1 MALAGIL
8 LIAYLIGAIPT
19 SVIAGKLLRGIDI
32 RKEGSGNAGAT
43 NVWRVLGWKAGVT
56 VLTIDL
62 GKGILAASVIPLI
75 SFGSISIDPLLIP
88 ILCGLAAVIGHV
100 FPIYTGFRGGKGV
113 ATAAGMLL
121 AVAPIPVGIG
131 VGVFGA
137 PIPVGIG
144 VGVFGLTL
152 LFFGR
157 VSLGSLVGALSVPL
171 TIALLNRYTTLHYH
185 PLLLALTSALVLF
198 IFVTHRGNIT
208 RLICGTERS
217 ALSFNLWKKITRR

>member
-1 MALAGIL
+1 MALAGLL

-75 SFGSISIDPLLIP
+75 PFGSISIDPLLIP

-131 VGVFGA
+131 VGVFG
-137 PIPVGIG
+137 
-144 VGVFGLTL
+144 LTL
-152 LFFGR
+152 LLFGR

-171 TIALLNRYTTLHYH
+171 TIVLFNCYTALHFH

-198 IFVTHRGNIT
+198 IFITHRGNIT
-208 RLICGTERS
+208 RLLRGTERS
-217 ALSFNLWKKITRR
+217 LPRFQLWKKITRR

>member
-1 MALAGIL
+1 M
-8 LIAYLIGAIPT
+8 IAYLIGAIPT

-32 RKEGSGNAGAT
+32 LKEGSGNAGAT
-43 NVWRVLGWKAGVT
+43 NVWRVLGWKTGVT

-62 GKGILAASVIPLI
+62 GKGVLAASVIPLI
-75 SFGSISIDPLLIP
+75 PFGAISIDPLLIP

-121 AVAPIPVGIG
+121 AI
-131 VGVFGA
+131 A

-152 LFFGR
+152 LLFGR

-171 TIALLNRYTTLHYH
+171 TIALLNRYTALHYH
-185 PLLLALTSALVLF
+185 PLLIALTFALALF
-198 IFVTHRGNIT
+198 IVITHRGNIT
-208 RLICGTERS
+208 RLLRGTEHS

>member
-1 MALAGIL
+1 MALAGLL

-19 SVIAGKLLRGIDI
+19 SVIAGKLLQGIDI

-75 SFGSISIDPLLIP
+75 PFGSISIDPLLIS

-100 FPIYTGFRGGKGV
+100 FPVYTGFRGGKGV

-131 VGVFGA
+131 VG
-137 PIPVGIG
+137 I
-144 VGVFGLTL
+144 FGLTL
-152 LFFGR
+152 LLFGR

-171 TIALLNRYTTLHYH
+171 TIALLNRYTALHYH

-198 IFVTHRGNIT
+198 IFITHRGNIT
-208 RLICGTERS
+208 RLLRGTERS
-217 ALSFNLWKKITRR
+217 LPRFQLWKKITRR

>member
-1 MALAGIL
+1 MAIAGLL

-19 SVIAGKLLRGIDI
+19 AVIAGKLLRGIDI

-43 NVWRVLGWKAGVT
+43 NVWRVLGWKAGVI
-56 VLTIDL
+56 VLAIDL

-75 SFGSISIDPLLIP
+75 PFGSISIDPLLVP

-121 AVAPIPVGIG
+121 AVAPIPVGIA
-131 VGVFGA
+131 VGA
-137 PIPVGIG
+137 
-144 VGVFGLTL
+144 FGLTL
-152 LFFGR
+152 LLFGR

-171 TIALLNRYTTLHYH
+171 TIALLNCYTALHYH
-185 PLLLALTSALVLF
+185 PLLLALTSALALF
-198 IFVTHRGNIT
+198 IIITHWGNIT
-208 RLICGTERS
+208 RLIRGTERS

>member
-1 MALAGIL
+1 MAIAGLL

-19 SVIAGKLLRGIDI
+19 AVIAGKLLRGIDI

-43 NVWRVLGWKAGVT
+43 NVWRVLGWKAGVI
-56 VLTIDL
+56 VLAIDL

-75 SFGSISIDPLLIP
+75 PFGSISIDPLLVP

-121 AVAPIPVGIG
+121 AVAPIPVGIA
-131 VGVFGA
+131 VGA
-137 PIPVGIG
+137 
-144 VGVFGLTL
+144 FGLTL
-152 LFFGR
+152 LLFGR

-171 TIALLNRYTTLHYH
+171 TIALLNCYTALHYH

-198 IFVTHRGNIT
+198 IIITHWGNIT
-208 RLICGTERS
+208 RLIRGTERS

>member
-1 MALAGIL
+1 
-8 LIAYLIGAIPT
+8 LIAYFIGAIPT

-62 GKGILAASVIPLI
+62 GKGIFAASVIPRI

-100 FPIYTGFRGGKGV
+100 FPVYMRFRGGKGV
-113 ATAAGMLL
+113 ATTAGMLI
-121 AVAPIPVGIG
+121 AVAPIPVGI
-131 VGVFGA
+131 A
-137 PIPVGIG
+137 

-152 LFFGR
+152 LLFGR

-171 TIALLNRYTTLHYH
+171 TIALLNRYTALYYH
-185 PLLLALTSALVLF
+185 PLLLALTSALALF
-198 IFVTHRGNIT
+198 IIITHRSNIS
-208 RLICGTERS
+208 RLIRGTERS

>member
-1 MALAGIL
+1 MVIAGLL

-19 SVIAGKLLRGIDI
+19 AVIAGKLLQGIDI

-62 GKGILAASVIPLI
+62 GKGILAASAIPLI
-75 SFGSISIDPLLIP
+75 PFGSISSDPLLIP

-100 FPIYTGFRGGKGV
+100 FPVYMGFRGGKGV

-121 AVAPIPVGIG
+121 SVATIPVGIA
-131 VGVFGA
+131 VGVFG
-137 PIPVGIG
+137 I
-144 VGVFGLTL
+144 TL
-152 LFFGR
+152 LLFGR

-171 TIALLNRYTTLHYH
+171 MIALLNRYTALHYH
-185 PLLLALTSALVLF
+185 PLLLALTSALALF
-198 IFVTHRGNIT
+198 IIITHRGNIT
-208 RLICGTERS
+208 RLLRGTERS
-217 ALSFNLWKKITRR
+217 LPRFQLWKKITRR

>member
-1 MALAGIL
+1 MALAGL
-8 LIAYLIGAIPT
+8 LSIAYLIGAIPT
-19 SVIAGKLLRGIDI
+19 AVIAGKLLRGIDI

-56 VLTIDL
+56 VLAIDL

-75 SFGSISIDPLLIP
+75 PFGAISIDPLLIP

-121 AVAPIPVGIG
+121 AVAPIPI
-131 VGVFGA
+131 
-137 PIPVGIG
+137 GIG

-152 LFFGR
+152 LLFGR

-171 TIALLNRYTTLHYH
+171 TIALLNRYTALHYH
-185 PLLLALTSALVLF
+185 PLLLALTSALALF
-198 IFVTHRGNIT
+198 IIITHRGNIS
-208 RLICGTERS
+208 RLLRGTERS

>member
-1 MALAGIL
+1 MALAGLL

-62 GKGILAASVIPLI
+62 GKGVLAASVIPLI
-75 SFGSISIDPLLIP
+75 PFGSISIDPLLIP

-131 VGVFGA
+131 VG
-137 PIPVGIG
+137 I
-144 VGVFGLTL
+144 FGLTL
-152 LFFGR
+152 LLFGR

-171 TIALLNRYTTLHYH
+171 TIALLNRYTALHYH
-185 PLLLALTSALVLF
+185 SLLLALTSALVLF
-198 IFVTHRGNIT
+198 IFITHRGNIT
-208 RLICGTERS
+208 RLLRGTERS
-217 ALSFNLWKKITRR
+217 LPRFQLWRKTTRR

>member
-131 VGVFGA
+131 VGVFG
-137 PIPVGIG
+137 
-144 VGVFGLTL
+144 FTL

>member
-1 MALAGIL
+1 MALAGLL

-19 SVIAGKLLRGIDI
+19 AVIAGKLLQGIDI

-56 VLTIDL
+56 VLAVDV

-75 SFGSISIDPLLIP
+75 PFGSISIDPLLIP

-131 VGVFGA
+131 VGVFG
-137 PIPVGIG
+137 
-144 VGVFGLTL
+144 LTL
-152 LFFGR
+152 L
-157 VSLGSLVGALSVPL
+157 L
-171 TIALLNRYTTLHYH
+171 
-185 PLLLALTSALVLF
+185 
-198 IFVTHRGNIT
+198 
-208 RLICGTERS
+208 
-217 ALSFNLWKKITRR
+217 

>member
-1 MALAGIL
+1 MALAGLL

-19 SVIAGKLLRGIDI
+19 SVIAGKLLQGIDI

-75 SFGSISIDPLLIP
+75 PFGSISIDPLLIS

-100 FPIYTGFRGGKGV
+100 FPVYTGFRGGKGV

-131 VGVFGA
+131 VGVFG
-137 PIPVGIG
+137 
-144 VGVFGLTL
+144 LTL
-152 LFFGR
+152 LLFGR

-171 TIALLNRYTTLHYH
+171 TIALLNRYTALHYH

-198 IFVTHRGNIT
+198 IFITHRGNIT
-208 RLICGTERS
+208 RLLRGTERS
-217 ALSFNLWKKITRR
+217 LPRFQLWKKITRR

>member
-1 MALAGIL
+1 MAIAGLL

-43 NVWRVLGWKAGVT
+43 NAWWILGWKAGVT
-56 VLTIDL
+56 VLAIDL
-62 GKGILAASVIPLI
+62 GKGVFAASVIPRI
-75 SFGSISIDPLLIP
+75 PFGPIPLDPLLIP

-100 FPIYTGFRGGKGV
+100 FPVYMGFRGGKGV

-121 AVAPIPVGIG
+121 AVAPIPVG
-131 VGVFGA
+131 V
-137 PIPVGIG
+137 G

-152 LFFGR
+152 LLFGR

-171 TIALLNRYTTLHYH
+171 TIALLNRYTALHYH
-185 PLLLALTSALVLF
+185 PLLLALTAALALF
-198 IFVTHRGNIT
+198 IIITHRGNIS
-208 RLICGTERS
+208 RLIRGTERS

>member
-1 MALAGIL
+1 MAIAGLL

-32 RKEGSGNAGAT
+32 RKKGSGNAGAT

-56 VLTIDL
+56 VLALDV
-62 GKGILAASVIPLI
+62 GKGILAASMIPLI
-75 SFGSISIDPLLIP
+75 PFGSISIDPLLIP

-121 AVAPIPVGIG
+121 AVASIPVGIG
-131 VGVFGA
+131 VGVFG
-137 PIPVGIG
+137 
-144 VGVFGLTL
+144 FTL
-152 LFFGR
+152 LLFGR

-171 TIALLNRYTTLHYH
+171 TIALLNRYTALYYH
-185 PLLLALTSALVLF
+185 PLLLALTSALALF
-198 IFVTHRGNIT
+198 IFITHRGNII
-208 RLICGTERS
+208 RLLRGTERS
-217 ALSFNLWKKITRR
+217 LPRFQLWKKITRR